1 MEVSINSALWFSLRT
16 DKVLKDG
23 KAPISLFY
31 SLNNVRVRFNTD
43 QKIFPAYWDK
53 DERKAIF
60 IKPAD
65 NDHVK
70 ALAVN
75 DRLDKS
81 EIEAINNSLADIKK
95 GILSIEKAYLF
106 NKVQFSAKMVIDEYK
121 DQQSKKLNTIIKV
134 DEPKGLLFEYMDKYI
149 QDHEAT
155 REPGSLTV
163 YKSVKNHLKAYEIA
177 TGHRV
182 TFETI
187 DYNFFNKL
195 NAFLIK
201 RTKIDSEGTV
211 SPMLNNTTIAKALST
226 LKTFLGYARREGLKV
241 NDSYRDYTIKKEKL
255 EVIAL
260 EQEEFDAIMS
270 LDLSENKRLDK
281 CRDLF
286 IFSCVTGFRYSDVA
300 QLKREH
306 IDQNIITLTV
316 KKTKTELTVP
326 LNSISAAIIN
336 KYNDQHRPLPTVS
349 NQGLNR
355 SIKDLCQL
363 AGIDKPIEIVRFNG
377 KKRLVVVYPKYE
389 LCHFHTGRKTFVTLS
404 LEKGMSAEEVME
416 ISGHSDYRSFK
427 RYVKVTEK
435 RKKTVML
442 KAWGEP
448 MVRLKIVS

>member
-1 MEVSINSALWFSLRT
+1 MEASINSALWFTIRT
-16 DKVLKDG
+16 DKVQKDG

-31 SLNNVRVRFNTD
+31 TFNNVRLRYNTD
-43 QKIFPAYWDK
+43 QKILPVYWDK
-53 DERKAIF
+53 EERKATF
-60 IKPAD
+60 IKAVD
-65 NDHVK
+65 NEQVK
-70 ALAVN
+70 ALPVKA
-75 DRLDKS
+75 RLDKS
-81 EIEAINNSLADIKK
+81 EIEAINNALSDIKK
-95 GILSIEKAYLF
+95 AILSVEKAFLF
-106 NKVQFSAKMVIDEYK
+106 NKVAFSAKMVIDAYK
-121 DQQSKKLNTIIKV
+121 DQELKKLSKIIKV
-134 DEPKGLLFEYMDKYI
+134 EEPKGLLFEYMDKYI

-163 YKSVKNHLKAYEIA
+163 YKSVKNHLKAYEVA

-187 DYNFFNKL
+187 DYKFFNKL
-195 NAFLIK
+195 NDFLIK
-201 RTKIDSEGTV
+201 RTKTDKAGIV

-226 LKTFLGYARREGLKV
+226 LKTFLGYARREGIKV

-260 EQEEFDAIMS
+260 EQGEFDAIMN
-270 LDLSENKRLDK
+270 LDLSANKRLDK

-300 QLKREH
+300 QLRREH
-306 IDQNIITLTV
+306 IDNNIITLTV

-326 LNSISAAIIN
+326 LNSVSASIIN
-336 KYNDQHRPLPTVS
+336 KYKDQVRPLPMVS

-363 AGIDKPIEIVRFNG
+363 AGIDRPIEIVRFSG
-377 KKRLVVVYPKYE
+377 KKRMVTVYPKFE

-435 RKKTVML
+435 RKKVVMV
-442 KAWGEP
+442 KAWGE
-448 MVRLKIVS
+448 VNNLKIVG

>member
-1 MEVSINSALWFSLRT
+1 MIGTLNFVLRAQKT
-16 DKVLKDG
+16 LKSGKVPVYLTYSVHR
-23 KAPISLFY
+23 IRLFY
-31 SLNNVRVRFNTD
+31 SLDESV
-43 QKIFPAYWDK
+43 FPIYWNQEIRRAAYVPPREVK
-53 DERKAIF
+53 KQN
-60 IKPAD
+60 PAMLGAD
-65 NDHVK
+65 LLTEK
-70 ALAVN
+70 EVN
-75 DRLDKS
+75 DINSLIEKAKND
-81 EIEAINNSLADIKK
+81 IEAIESKFTALD
-95 GILSIEKAYLF
+95 
-106 NKVQFSAKMVIDEYK
+106 VPFSSQMVIDELK
-121 DQQSKKLNTIIKV
+121 AKTKAVTKKE
-134 DEPKGLLFEYMDKYI
+134 EPKGLLFEYMDKYI

-187 DYNFFNKL
+187 DYSFFNKL

-201 RTKIDSEGTV
+201 RTKTDSVGTV

-260 EQEEFDAIMS
+260 EQDEFNAIMN
-270 LDLSENKRLDK
+270 LDLTKEPRLNK

-286 IFSCVTGFRYSDVA
+286 IFSCVTGLRYSDVA
-300 QLKREH
+300 QLRREH
-306 IDQNIITLTV
+306 IDNNIITLTV

-326 LNSISAAIIN
+326 LNSVSGAIIN
-336 KYNDQHRPLPTVS
+336 KYKDQHKPLPMVS

-355 SIKDLCQL
+355 SIKDLCKL

-377 KKRLVVVYPKYE
+377 KKRLVAVYPKYE

-435 RKKTVML
+435 RKKTVMV
-442 KAWGEP
+442 KAWGEINN
-448 MVRLKIVS
+448 LKVVG